1 MIINKK
7 YIAKYSNLPIN
18 YNYDEIMNYVD
29 IAEKIWIEPLIG
41 WEWYD
46 ELQEQVRN
54 NNLTEANST
63 ALVEAIYPYLGFC
76 IMYEALP
83 SIAYHASEVSITKGS
98 SDNSEPLSLKEISFY
113 QEHIRRQ
120 VEARKEYCKKWLCE
134 HYQYYPLM
142 DVCGCGCSC
151 CNNNASLKY
160 PNPNYMVYKPIKRNT
175 NIR

>member
-29 IAEKIWIEPLIG
+29 IAEKIWLVDLIG
-41 WEWYD
+41 YDWYE
-46 ELQEQVRN
+46 ELQEQVATN
-54 NNLTEANST
+54 TLTPENST

-83 SIAYHASEVSITKGS
+83 AIAYHASEVSLTKGS
-98 SDNSEPLSLKEISFY
+98 SDNSEPLTLKEISFY

-120 VEARKEYCKKWLCE
+120 VEARKDYCKKWLCE
-134 HYQYYPLM
+134 HYTYYPLM

-151 CNNNASLKY
+151 CNNNAKLNY
-160 PNPNYMVYKPIKRNT
+160 PNPNYQLYSTYRKNT